1 MKVLMSI
8 RPQYVEKIFSG
19 EKVYELRRK
28 IFKKSINTIVVY
40 ASSPV
45 MKVVGEIN
53 VDSIVV
59 DSPKNIFQRFED
71 KIGISKDNFFNYFSN
86 TNIAYAIKIGKVIK
100 YPEPKKLSYF
110 GIDRAP
116 QSYIYL
122 K

>member
-110 GIDRAP
+110 GISRAP